1 MSNATKSTGA
11 LTARPTLHLTKL
23 AMMTAIAVA
32 FSFLPTFPIL
42 PTADFI
48 RYEFSDL
55 PILISVFAF
64 GTPAGLAVAAVSIL
78 INALLGGAESAV
90 YGMIMHFLAIGAYSV
105 TAGLI
110 YRKGKSR
117 RSAVIGMLVGIL
129 AMTAIMIPANLIVTP
144 KFTGAPISVI
154 KGMLVPAILPINL
167 IKGAITAVLTFVL
180 YKRVSGFL
188 HK

>member
-1 MSNATKSTGA
+1 MPMSKAGTHRVAKM
-11 LTARPTLHLTKL
+11 
-23 AMMTAIAVA
+23 AMMTAIAVV
-32 FSFLPTFPIL
+32 FSFIPSFPIL
-42 PTADFI
+42 PSADFI

-90 YGMIMHFLAIGAYSV
+90 YGMIMHFLAIGAYSAA
-105 TAGLI
+105 AGLI
-110 YRKGKSR
+110 YRSDKSR
-117 RSAVIGMLVGIL
+117 KGAIIGLVAGIL
-129 AMTAIMIPANLIVTP
+129 AMTVIMIPANLFVTP
-144 KFTGAPISVI
+144 AFMGAPVSVI
-154 KGMLVPAILPINL
+154 KGMLIPAIIPINL
-167 IKGAITAVLTFVL
+167 IKGAITAVLTLIL